1 MMWQGLVLEA
11 KSLACERGGK
21 LIFKDLNFNVSS
33 GEAVELRGPNGAG
46 KSSLLRLLAGLNQP
60 AAGTL
65 TFSIQPPVIP
75 SLTRHSGASRNLAQ
89 SDEDPGL
96 RRDDDDL
103 PNHAHYIGHHEAVKS
118 ALTVRQ
124 NLDFWS
130 RFLGTEG
137 KAALGPFRLEQLA
150 EDEARLLS
158 EGQRRRLALSRLVSV
173 LRPVW
178 LLDEPTVGLDHA
190 ALADL
195 RREMQSHLASGGMII
210 AATHAELGLK
220 KAHVIEIARA
230 A

>member
-1 MMWQGLVLEA
+1 MWQGLVLEA
-11 KSLACERGGK
+11 KSLACERGGR
-21 LIFKDLNFNVSS
+21 LIFKDLNFIIRG
-33 GEAVELRGPNGAG
+33 GETMELRGPNGAG
-46 KSSLLRLLAGLNQP
+46 KSSLLRLLAGLNRP
-60 AAGTL
+60 ASG
-65 TFSIQPPVIP
+65 
-75 SLTRHSGASRNLAQ
+75 SLALHHNARHSGESRNLPQ
-89 SDEDPGL
+89 VEKDPGL
-96 RRDDDDL
+96 RRDDVEISTS
-103 PNHAHYIGHHEAVKS
+103 AHYIGHYEAVKP

-124 NLDFWS
+124 NLEFWS

-137 KAALGPFRLEQLA
+137 KPTLGPFRLEQLA

-220 KAHVIEIARA
+220 ASRVIEIARA